1 MRLFHSPTSPFVRKV
16 MIVAIERGLESAI
29 ELRPVVFL
37 APDPELAATN
47 PLGKVPALHLDDG
60 DVLYDSPVICEYL
73 DSLAGA
79 PLLFPPSGKARW
91 VALRRQALA
100 DGLADAAVL
109 RRMEQMRPEE
119 SRSPAFLERQTNA
132 VRRSVA
138 ALEAEAGTLPDALD
152 IGAIAI
158 IAALGYVDLRS
169 ADLAWRGAAPAL
181 AAWVARQSE
190 RDSVRRTAPPAA

>member
-16 MIVAIERGLESAI
+16 MIVAIERGLEPEI

-47 PLGKVPALHLDDG
+47 PLGKVPALELDDG

-73 DSLAGA
+73 DSLPGA
-79 PLLFPPSGKARW
+79 PLLFPAEGKARW
-91 VALRRQALA
+91 TALRRQALA
-100 DGLADAAVL
+100 DGIADAAVL
-109 RRMEQMRPEE
+109 RRMEQMRAEDQ
-119 SRSPAFLERQTNA
+119 RSPAFLERQTNA
-132 VRRSVA
+132 LRRSIA
-138 ALEAEAGTLPDALD
+138 ALEAEAAALPDDLD

-169 ADLAWRGAAPAL
+169 DDLDWRHTAPNL

-190 RDSVRRTAPPAA
+190 RDSVHRTAPPAV